1 MDKVLRG
8 FYTAATGMIA
18 QQRRTEMLTNNMSN
32 ANTPGYKA
40 DQSSL
45 RSFPEM
51 LLSRLEN
58 KKVATMNGLTLP
70 TSNVVGA
77 VNTGVYVQEI
87 ASSFSQ
93 GTLQET
99 GNSTDFALTDISML
113 VNVENGRRGTVFFAV
128 GRPGG
133 EMVYTRNGNFTVD
146 QEGFLTV
153 PNGNYV
159 LDVNGNGIQ
168 VGNDQF
174 TIDETGAIRLDGG
187 DYVTNIGIAYAE
199 NPLALEKG
207 PDSFY
212 SYLEDGGLLMLNN
225 EAIPGVQYSL
235 QQGFVE
241 GSNVDTSQAMTEML
255 TAYRAF
261 EANQKI
267 LQAYDKSLEKAV
279 TEIGRV

>member
-99 GNSTDFALTDISML
+99 GNSTDFALTDISMP

-207 PDSFY
+207 PDGFY
-212 SYLEDGGLLMLNN
+212 SYLEDGGLPMLNN

>member
-1 MDKVLRG
+1 MLRG

-58 KKVATMNGLTLP
+58 KKVVTMNGLTLP

-99 GNSTDFALTDISML
+99 GNSTDFALTDISMP

-212 SYLEDGGLLMLNN
+212 SYLEDGGLPMLNN

>member
-1 MDKVLRG
+1 MLRG

-58 KKVATMNGLTLP
+58 KKVVTMNGLTLP

-99 GNSTDFALTDISML
+99 GNSTDFALTDISMP

-153 PNGNYV
+153 SNGNYV

-212 SYLEDGGLLMLNN
+212 SYFEDGGLPMLNN

>member
-1 MDKVLRG
+1 MLRG

-58 KKVATMNGLTLP
+58 KKVVTMNGLTLP

-99 GNSTDFALTDISML
+99 GNSTDFALTDISMP

-212 SYLEDGGLLMLNN
+212 SYFEDGGLPMLNN

>member
-1 MDKVLRG
+1 MLRG

-58 KKVATMNGLTLP
+58 KKVVTMNGLTLP

-99 GNSTDFALTDISML
+99 GNSTDFALTDISMP

-153 PNGNYV
+153 SNGNYV

-212 SYLEDGGLLMLNN
+212 SYLEDGGLPMLNN

>member
-1 MDKVLRG
+1 MLRG

-212 SYLEDGGLLMLNN
+212 SYLEDGGLPMLNN

>member
-1 MDKVLRG
+1 MLRG

-58 KKVATMNGLTLP
+58 KNVATMNGLTLP

-99 GNSTDFALTDISML
+99 GNSTDFALTDISMP

-212 SYLEDGGLLMLNN
+212 SYLEDGGLPMLNN

>member
-1 MDKVLRG
+1 
-8 FYTAATGMIA
+8 
-18 QQRRTEMLTNNMSN
+18 
-32 ANTPGYKA
+32 
-40 DQSSL
+40 
-45 RSFPEM
+45 
-51 LLSRLEN
+51 
-58 KKVATMNGLTLP
+58 MNGLTLP

-99 GNSTDFALTDISML
+99 GNSTDFALTDISMP

-212 SYLEDGGLLMLNN
+212 SYFEDGGLPMLNN

>member
-1 MDKVLRG
+1 MLRG

-51 LLSRLEN
+51 LLSHMEN
-58 KKVATMNGLTLP
+58 TKVSTTNGLTLP
-70 TSNVVGA
+70 TSNIVGA
-77 VNTGVYVQEI
+77 VSTGVYTQEI
-87 ASSFSQ
+87 ASAFAQ
-93 GTLQET
+93 GNLQET
-99 GNSTDFALTDISML
+99 GNTTDLALTDISMP
-113 VNVENGRRGTVFFAV
+113 VNGENGRRGTVFFTV
-128 GRPGG
+128 GGLDG
-133 EMVYTRNGNFTVD
+133 DEMVYTRNGNFTVD
-146 QEGFLTV
+146 QEGFLTT
-153 PNGNYV
+153 PNGHYV

-168 VGNDQF
+168 VGNNQF
-174 TIDETGAIRLDGG
+174 TIDEKGTIRLGG
-187 DYVTNIGIAYAE
+187 GAFVTNLGIAYAE

-207 PDSFY
+207 LDGFY
-212 SYLEDGGLLMLNN
+212 SYLEDGELPMLNN
-225 EAIPGVQYSL
+225 EDIPGVQYSL
-235 QQGFVE
+235 QQGFIE
-241 GSNVDTSQAMTEML
+241 GSNVDTSQTMTEML

>member
-1 MDKVLRG
+1 MLRG

-99 GNSTDFALTDISML
+99 GNSTDFALTDISMP

-153 PNGNYV
+153 SNGNYV

-212 SYLEDGGLLMLNN
+212 SYLEDGGLPMLNN